1 MKRTLSILVE
11 NHFGVLARVA
21 GLFSRRGFN
30 IESLSVAPS
39 EDPTLSRI
47 TLVTPADERELE
59 QLTKQLHKL
68 VDVVKISDIT
78 QDDRIERE
86 LALIKVAAQPAN
98 RQEILQ
104 VVDIF
109 RARVV
114 DVSERSVV
122 VEVTGDEGKVDA
134 MEQLLRPYGIKEMVR
149 TGKVAMVRGART
161 APLMAAREA
170 ERAG

>member
-11 NHFGVLARVA
+11 NQSGVLARVA

-30 IESLSVAPS
+30 IESLSVAPT

-47 TLVTPADERELE
+47 TLVTLVDEKELE

-78 QDDRIERE
+78 EDDHIERE
-86 LALIKVAAQPAN
+86 LALIKVAAQPSN

-122 VEVTGDEGKVDA
+122 VEVTGDQAKVDA
-134 MEQLLRPYGIKEMVR
+134 MEQLLRPYGIREMVR

-161 APLMAAREA
+161 APQVVRE

>member
-1 MKRTLSILVE
+1 
-11 NHFGVLARVA
+11 VLARVA

-30 IESLSVAPS
+30 IESLSVAPT

-47 TLVTPADERELE
+47 TLVTLVDEKELE

-78 QDDRIERE
+78 EDDHIERE
-86 LALIKVAAQPAN
+86 LALIKVAAQPSN

-122 VEVTGDEGKVDA
+122 VEVTGDQAKVDA
-134 MEQLLRPYGIKEMVR
+134 MEQLLRPYGIREMVR

-161 APLMAAREA
+161 APQVVRE

>member
-1 MKRTLSILVE
+1 VKRTLSILVE
-11 NHFGVLARVA
+11 NQFGVLARVA

-30 IESLSVAPS
+30 IESLSVAPT

-47 TLVTPADERELE
+47 TLVTVADERELE

-68 VDVVKISDIT
+68 VDVVKISDVT
-78 QDDRIERE
+78 NEDRIERE
-86 LALIKVAAQPAN
+86 LALIKVAAQASS

-114 DVSERSVV
+114 DVSEGSVV
-122 VEVTGDEGKVDA
+122 VEVTGDEAKVDA
-134 MEQLLRPYGIKEMVR
+134 MVQLLRPYGIREMVR
-149 TGKVAMVRGART
+149 TGKVAMVRGSRT
-161 APLMAAREA
+161 AALPSRQRA

>member
-11 NHFGVLARVA
+11 NQSGVLARVA

-30 IESLSVAPS
+30 IESLSVAPT

-47 TLVTPADERELE
+47 TLVTLVDEQELE

-78 QDDRIERE
+78 EDDHIERE
-86 LALIKVAAQPAN
+86 LALIKVAAQPSN

-122 VEVTGDEGKVDA
+122 VEVTGDQAKVDA
-134 MEQLLRPYGIKEMVR
+134 MEQLLRPYGIREMVR

-161 APLMAAREA
+161 APQVVRE

>member
-30 IESLSVAPS
+30 IESLSVAPT
-39 EDPTLSRI
+39 EDPSLSRI
-47 TLVTPADERELE
+47 TLVTSADERELE
-59 QLTKQLHKL
+59 QITKQLHKL
-68 VDVVKISDIT
+68 IDVVKISDIT
-78 QDDRIERE
+78 EDDRIERE
-86 LALIKVAAQPAN
+86 LALIKVAAQPSN

-122 VEVTGDEGKVDA
+122 VEVTGDSAKVEA
-134 MEQLLRPYGIKEMVR
+134 MEQLLKPYGIREMVR

-161 APLMAAREA
+161 APTLV
-170 ERAG
+170 AGTEEQAG

>member
-11 NHFGVLARVA
+11 NQFGVLARVA

-30 IESLSVAPS
+30 IESLSVAPT

-47 TLVTPADERELE
+47 TLVTLVDEQELE

-78 QDDRIERE
+78 EDDRIERE
-86 LALIKVAAQPAN
+86 LALIKVSAQPSN

-122 VEVTGDEGKVDA
+122 VEVTGDEAKVDA
-134 MEQLLRPYGIKEMVR
+134 MEQLLRPYGIREMVR
-149 TGKVAMVRGART
+149 TGKVAMVRGTRT
-161 APLMAAREA
+161 APLVVHQEE

>member
-1 MKRTLSILVE
+1 VKRTLSILVE
-11 NHFGVLARVA
+11 NQSGVLARVA

-30 IESLSVAPS
+30 IESLSVAPT

-47 TLVTPADERELE
+47 TLVTLVDEKELE

-78 QDDRIERE
+78 EDDHIERE
-86 LALIKVAAQPAN
+86 LALIKVAAQPSN

-122 VEVTGDEGKVDA
+122 VEVTGDQAKVDA
-134 MEQLLRPYGIKEMVR
+134 MEQLLRPYGIREMVR

-161 APLMAAREA
+161 APQVVRE

>member
-11 NHFGVLARVA
+11 NQSGVLARVA

-30 IESLSVAPS
+30 IESLSVAPT

-47 TLVTPADERELE
+47 TLITLVDEKELE

-78 QDDRIERE
+78 EDDHIERE
-86 LALIKVAAQPAN
+86 LALIKVAAQPSN

-122 VEVTGDEGKVDA
+122 VEVTGDQAKVDA
-134 MEQLLRPYGIKEMVR
+134 MEQLLRPYGIREMVR

-161 APLMAAREA
+161 APQVVRE

>member
-11 NHFGVLARVA
+11 NQFGVLARVA

-30 IESLSVAPS
+30 IESLSVAPT

-47 TLVTPADERELE
+47 TLVTLADERELE

-78 QDDRIERE
+78 NEDRIERE
-86 LALIKVAAQPAN
+86 LALIKVAAQPSN

-114 DVSERSVV
+114 DVSEGSVV
-122 VEVTGDEGKVDA
+122 VEVTGDEAKVDA
-134 MEQLLRPYGIKEMVR
+134 MEQLLRPYGIREMVR
-149 TGKVAMVRGART
+149 TGKVAMVRGSRT
-161 APLMAAREA
+161 ASLPSRQKA

>member
-11 NHFGVLARVA
+11 NQSGVLARVA

-30 IESLSVAPS
+30 IESLSVAPTA
-39 EDPTLSRI
+39 DPTLSRI
-47 TLVTPADERELE
+47 PLVPLVDEKELE

-78 QDDRIERE
+78 EDDHIERE
-86 LALIKVAAQPAN
+86 LALIKVAAQPSN

-122 VEVTGDEGKVDA
+122 VEVTGDQAKVDA
-134 MEQLLRPYGIKEMVR
+134 MEQLLRPYGIREMVR

-161 APLMAAREA
+161 APQVVRE

>member
-1 MKRTLSILVE
+1 
-11 NHFGVLARVA
+11 ARMA
-21 GLFSRRGFN
+21 GLFSPRGFN
-30 IESLSVAPS
+30 IESLSVAPTA
-39 EDPTLSRI
+39 DPTLSRI
-47 TLVTPADERELE
+47 TLVTLVDEKELE
-59 QLTKQLHKL
+59 QLTKQLHKR
-68 VDVVKISDIT
+68 VGAVKTSDST
-78 QDDRIERE
+78 EDDHIERE
-86 LALIKVAAQPAN
+86 RGLSKVAAQPSN

-122 VEVTGDEGKVDA
+122 VEVTGDQAKVDA
-134 MEQLLRPYGIKEMVR
+134 MEQLLRPYGIREMVR

-161 APLMAAREA
+161 APQVVRE